1 MLYPSVGEIRR
12 HPLIPVFTM
21 YFSHATAEFSDAI
34 GAIRRDLYD
43 LALDADKADRET
55 LMKAAAALAF
65 YQSDLMKSAAGPILP
80 GEK

>member
-1 MLYPSVGEIRR
+1 MLSTSAGEIRR
-12 HPLIPVFTM
+12 LPLTSVFTM

-43 LALDADKADRET
+43 VALDANKADREV